1 MIKQKNAGTC
11 KRCSYHLCFL
21 STSLGVCG
29 FTQSERE
36 KCVLCESSPRL
47 ASEQRRR
54 RHRSRQTLVVDL
66 CFEVTQNYPIA
77 TEKDV
82 LRDSSTRLA
91 STERR
96 PRCGGSHRTASD
108 EQPKSHAWEKSR
120 LTKNQKRREL
130 FYMNISGEEFI
141 FITVLN

>member
-1 MIKQKNAGTC
+1 MAYKSTAEPSYDGTHVITQKKKNGTHLIEHQKCRNICDQTPEMPKHMRSNPRNTGTYLTKHKKYRNVYDQAEKNFGTC

-36 KCVLCESSPRL
+36 KCVLCESSTRL

-66 CFEVTQNYPIA
+66 CFEVTQN
-77 TEKDV
+77 
-82 LRDSSTRLA
+82 
-91 STERR
+91 
-96 PRCGGSHRTASD
+96 
-108 EQPKSHAWEKSR
+108 
-120 LTKNQKRREL
+120 
-130 FYMNISGEEFI
+130 
-141 FITVLN
+141 